1 MHRVSVR
8 KHFDAAHYLTS
19 YKGKCEQL
27 HGHRFQVAVTLE
39 AMGLNEFGM
48 VYDFSE
54 LKAQLGNILDK
65 LDHVCLNEVEPFDRI
80 TPSSENIAVFV
91 YGELEKII
99 KAPGVSIFS
108 VEVWESPD
116 SRATYL
122 P

>member
-1 MHRVSVR
+1 
-8 KHFDAAHYLTS
+8 
-19 YKGKCEQL
+19 
-27 HGHRFQVAVTLE
+27 VAVTLQAPE
-39 AMGLNEFGM
+39 LNESGM

-54 LKAQLGNILDK
+54 LKNRLGNILDK

-91 YGELEKII
+91 YGELEKVIE
-99 KAPGVSIFS
+99 APGVSILS